1 MTLRA
6 RILLGFGV
14 VVLVPLLVFGL
25 RVRTEMAN
33 RLTAEYE
40 RRVAA
45 LVAVI
50 RADLEQQSAGI
61 ASRLAALTGAMA
73 ADNRFRIAA
82 LQGGDRAYLLDY
94 AGNAMHLAGLS
105 MLQIQDDQGR
115 VVSSG
120 HFRNEYD
127 RLEPAQPR
135 LLAAAPG
142 GMALV
147 RARTPEA
154 PFLALARLDSLR
166 LGGRR
171 FTLIGGVAGGFG
183 VCRPLAP
190 RPPAPGSPPL
200 PPPPP

>member
-1 MTLRA
+1 
-6 RILLGFGV
+6 
-14 VVLVPLLVFGL
+14 
-25 RVRTEMAN
+25 MAN

-94 AGNAMHLAGLS
+94 AVNAMHLAGLS

-120 HFRNEYD
+120 HFRNE
-127 RLEPAQPR
+127 RPAR
-135 LLAAAPG
+135 CI
-142 GMALV
+142 ALT
-147 RARTPEA
+147 A
-154 PFLALARLDSLR
+154 
-166 LGGRR
+166 
-171 FTLIGGVAGGFG
+171 
-183 VCRPLAP
+183 
-190 RPPAPGSPPL
+190 
-200 PPPPP
+200 